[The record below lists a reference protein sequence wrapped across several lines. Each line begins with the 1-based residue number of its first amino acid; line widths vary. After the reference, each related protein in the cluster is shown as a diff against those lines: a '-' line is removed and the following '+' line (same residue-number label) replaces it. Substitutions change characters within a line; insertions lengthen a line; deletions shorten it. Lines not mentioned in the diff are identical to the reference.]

1 MRIDK
6 TIGII
11 GGIFILAG
19 IGSMLFLPG
28 EKKWNKDADIRV
40 GSGADISGV
49 IMEETLQKI
58 NEKYKVSTSTESSSF
73 QDCCSNTAQWAL
85 NAKEINVGF
94 YCPHIAKHTIE
105 NNEDV
110 EIYGPVLMNGET
122 IVYKKDWADVKN
134 VGITQGRQQEKALAK
149 AAYPQIEGFDGREFT
164 AMCAIDA
171 MGAAFTF
178 HQDTEVHSVCAM
190 CEEPVYVKIV
200 DGKVADYAPKTL
212 HALTFPLGELANWA
226 GSC

>member
-1 MRIDK
+1 MVVD
-6 TIGII
+6 
-11 GGIFILAG
+11 
-19 IGSMLFLPG
+19 
-28 EKKWNKDADIRV
+28 
-40 GSGADISGV
+40 
-49 IMEETLQKI
+49 EE
-58 NEKYKVSTSTESSSF
+58 E
-73 QDCCSNTAQWAL
+73 
-85 NAKEINVGF
+85 
-94 YCPHIAKHTIE
+94 
-105 NNEDV
+105 
-110 EIYGPVLMNGET
+110 
-122 IVYKKDWADVKN
+122 KN
-134 VGITQGRQQEKALAK
+134 VNFIYPVSSLETNHRVTLA
-149 AAYPQIEGFDGREFT
+149 DGREFT

>member
-1 MRIDK
+1 MLQMDEQEYEEIIQCLIDK
-6 TIGII
+6 DG
-11 GGIFILAG
+11 
-19 IGSMLFLPG
+19 M
-28 EKKWNKDADIRV
+28 
-40 GSGADISGV
+40 V
-49 IMEETLQKI
+49 IDEE
-58 NEKYKVSTSTESSSF
+58 E
-73 QDCCSNTAQWAL
+73 
-85 NAKEINVGF
+85 
-94 YCPHIAKHTIE
+94 
-105 NNEDV
+105 
-110 EIYGPVLMNGET
+110 
-122 IVYKKDWADVKN
+122 KN
-134 VGITQGRQQEKALAK
+134 VNFI
-149 AAYPQIEGFDGREFT
+149 YPVSSLETNHHVTFISEREFT